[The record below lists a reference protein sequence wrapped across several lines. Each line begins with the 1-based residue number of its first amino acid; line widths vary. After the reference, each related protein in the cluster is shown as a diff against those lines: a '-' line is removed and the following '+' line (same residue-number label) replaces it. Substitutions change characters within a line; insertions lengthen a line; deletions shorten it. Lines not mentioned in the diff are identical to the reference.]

1 MVYFRLSAM
10 GLTAVAVLAVFVV
23 LPSLPRHHQGLDPDL
38 VRAYATYRRILVE
51 TGVIAGV
58 KVEGGRLRVTPGAR
72 WYELSEE
79 LQRLHAYVL
88 AEGLLGN
95 RDAPCTIESPGC
107 PGPIPDS
114 ARALKPKRTAF
125 QEKL

>member
-10 GLTAVAVLAVFVV
+10 SLTAAVVLAIFVV
-23 LPSLPRHHQGLDPDL
+23 LPSMPRHPQGRDPDL

-58 KVEGGRLRVTPGAR
+58 KVEGGRLLVTPGSR

-79 LQRLHAYVL
+79 MRQLHAHVL

-95 RDAPCTIESPGC
+95 RDAPCTIESPGY
-107 PGPIPDS
+107 PGSIPDG
-114 ARALKPKRTAF
+114 AQVLKKEPTF
-125 QEKL
+125 QATRL